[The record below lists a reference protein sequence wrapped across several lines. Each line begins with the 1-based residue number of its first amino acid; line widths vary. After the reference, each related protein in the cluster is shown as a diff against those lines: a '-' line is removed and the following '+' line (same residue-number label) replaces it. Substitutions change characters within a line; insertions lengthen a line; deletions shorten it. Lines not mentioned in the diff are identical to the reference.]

1 MTILIT
7 AKDYKSANLPKLKEQ
22 FSKAI
27 EKGITP
33 TLHVI
38 LVGENPASVIYTRN
52 KKKFI
57 ENLGGNCEIINLPEN
72 ITEKDLLKNIEDIS
86 INENIHGCFVQMP
99 LPRHLSHL
107 DVGQLIPPKKDVDGF
122 HAENLYHVM
131 TGKFNNETLLPCT
144 PKGVIKLLK
153 EYKID
158 LNGKD
163 VVIIGRSMIVGKP
176 LSFLFTA
183 ENSTVT
189 ICHSRTKNLSEK
201 TKKADII
208 VAAIGKAN
216 FLTSDFLD
224 EKRKDQVIIDVG
236 INKNE
241 DGKLCGDV
249 DTNDML
255 DKCHA
260 ITPVP
265 GGVGPMTIYCL
276 AENLLVA
283 AENTRK

>member
-1 MTILIT
+1 LIT
-7 AKDYKSANLPKLKEQ
+7 AKDYKSTNLPTLKKQ
-22 FSKAI
+22 YADLI
-27 EKGITP
+27 EKGTIP

-57 ENLGGNCEIINLPEN
+57 ENLGGKCEIINLPETISEKELLEN
-72 ITEKDLLKNIEDIS
+72 INNISSSPD
-86 INENIHGCFVQMP
+86 IHGCFVQMP
-99 LPRHLSHL
+99 LPQHLSHL
-107 DVGQLIPPKKDVDGF
+107 DVGQLIPPSKDVDGF

-131 TGKFNNETLLPCT
+131 TGNFDETTLLPCT

-153 EYKID
+153 EYKVE
-158 LNGKD
+158 LEGKD

-176 LSFLFTA
+176 LSLLFTA

-189 ICHSRTKNLSEK
+189 ICHSKTKDLIEK
-201 TKKADII
+201 TKAANII

-216 FLTSDFLD
+216 FLNADYLN
-224 EKRKDQVIIDVG
+224 EKGDQVIVDVG
-236 INKNE
+236 INKDSE
-241 DGKLCGDV
+241 GKLCGDV
-249 DTNDML
+249 DTESMKN
-255 DKCHA
+255 KCHA

-283 AENTRK
+283 ANNLRNK